1 MIYEEMKTFEY
12 FCKFEI
18 TIGINPGYFHNNP
31 NDDAAKIV
39 SHLWQTYC
47 NELYKEKKKVV
58 SAVIY
63 NVNIVYPTDL
73 GCHEGGEKCA
83 KIEVQFNP
91 KFLKDKFEYIEL
103 MAEMYNIIEFMQSD
117 LQQSTV
123 SITSIPIDKFVY
135 NKLQKDTGEV
145 DTEFFNNKFLSYLKT
160 ALMEELSDIDM
171 EDDEDE

>member
-1 MIYEEMKTFEY
+1 MITEGMKLFDY

-18 TIGINPGYFHNNP
+18 TIGINPGYFHDNP

-58 SAVIY
+58 SAVIS

-73 GCHEGGEKCA
+73 GCPEVGEKCA

-91 KFLKDKFEYIEL
+91 KFLKDKFEYIAL
-103 MAEMYNIIEFMQSD
+103 MAEMYNIIEMMQSD

-123 SITSIPIDKFVY
+123 SITAIPIDKFVY
-135 NKLQKDTGEV
+135 NTWNKDIEEV
-145 DTEFFNNKFLSYLKT
+145 DTEFFNNALLSYLKT
-160 ALMEELSDIDM
+160 ISMNEFGDIEEDN
-171 EDDEDE
+171 ENE